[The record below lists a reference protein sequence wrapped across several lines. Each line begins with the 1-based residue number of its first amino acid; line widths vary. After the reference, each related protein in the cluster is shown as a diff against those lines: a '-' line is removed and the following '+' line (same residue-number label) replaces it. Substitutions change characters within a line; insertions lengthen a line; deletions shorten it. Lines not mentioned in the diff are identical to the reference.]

1 MALVALTAC
10 GTTMWRQVDAHRI
23 KPREQAFVVTVGH
36 AYLVDVSVTTT
47 DALHGVPIRAWSFA
61 EKRLKLRESD
71 SPDENASR
79 LGWVRRPSTGAPRE
93 IAMSDVV
100 YVSQQAPDGRET
112 NAATFAG
119 AVVGVVV
126 VLVVSGFF
134 AFQLVK

>member
-1 MALVALTAC
+1 
-10 GTTMWRQVDAHRI
+10 
-23 KPREQAFVVTVGH
+23 
-36 AYLVDVSVTTT
+36 
-47 DALHGVPIRAWSFA
+47 
-61 EKRLKLRESD
+61 
-71 SPDENASR
+71 
-79 LGWVRRPSTGAPRE
+79 
-93 IAMSDVV
+93 MSDVV